1 MFFLREMHSVLT
13 HLRSLVEDLSLGAAE
28 LVGVGAEEAGEEVP
42 AVRRVGE
49 DRVGLEEAL
58 GTHLRLAGAG
68 EAVDAL
74 QLRLLALRRA
84 APWRGE
90 KKRFSCLAKEKTRK

>member
-1 MFFLREMHSVLT
+1 MFLRAT
-13 HLRSLVEDLSLGAAE
+13 YKFFPARNAIFIHLRPLVEDLPLWAAE
-28 LVGVGAEEAGEEVP
+28 LVWVCAEEAGEEVP

-58 GTHLRLAGAG
+58 RTHLRLARAG

-74 QLRLLALRRA
+74 QLRLLPLGGA
-84 APWRGE
+84 APEVRE
-90 KKRFSCLAKEKTRK
+90 KEF